1 MLISSIYIKDII
13 RLFFIAFVFSIAAF
27 CGVISYVTHNK
38 CIDFSHLEH
47 YNPGKATILLDHEG
61 REWARFALD
70 RRKLIPLEQMPNH
83 LIQAF
88 LAAEDW
94 DFYNHCGLSFRGI
107 IRSMFVNICHGRVV
121 QGASTITQQ
130 LVRLLFFDQKRTFKR
145 KVKEQL
151 MSLLV
156 EMQFSKDQIL
166 ETYLNHV
173 YFGCG
178 IYGVE
183 AAAQRFWNKSVCDVT
198 IDEAAVLAAIMRSP
212 GSYTPL
218 LHPLATQRQRNVVL
232 GKMKKLQFITED
244 EFHDATF
251 KPLELIEYQQ
261 DQFGLYARESIRQFL
276 EELFGDALYTGGY
289 IVKTTIDVEL
299 QKKAEVSFSHH
310 IETIRKTINSAIDGA
325 LLTVAVG
332 TGEIRA
338 LIGGY
343 DYKTSKFNRA
353 LQAYRQLGSVFK
365 TVIFASALQHGFSFA
380 DVECDEPITIVDA
393 YGKEWQPKNYNRM
406 FNGPITLAY
415 ALSHSNNIVVI
426 KTFLKIGADP
436 IVELA
441 KKCRLPDPMHRY
453 PSLSLGCIDVTLDQA
468 VGMMNVFANNGV
480 YVKPH
485 MISWIKDQWG
495 SKVYKHVAI
504 REQVIEPHISGQVLK
519 VLGIGLERV
528 RAVIAPKKWIDSEAA
543 SKTGTTN
550 DHRTCWFV
558 GSTPELTTGVCIGCD
573 DNRSMGDDVYPL
585 HTAFPIWIG
594 LHRELKTKKKRFSY
608 DPSLKEVIIDEKSGK
623 KVNDR
628 NGKHV
633 ISIYV

>member
-1 MLISSIYIKDII
+1 MIKDII
-13 RLFFIAFVFSIAAF
+13 RLSFIIFVFSTAAF
-27 CGVISYVTHNK
+27 CGVISYITHNK
-38 CIDFSHLEH
+38 CIDFSHLEQ

-70 RRKLIPLEQMPNH
+70 RRKLIPLEQMPKH
-83 LIQAF
+83 LINAF

-107 IRSMFVNICHGRVV
+107 VRSLVVNLYNGRVM

-130 LVRLLFFDQKRTFKR
+130 LVRLLFFDQQRTFKR
-145 KVKEQL
+145 KIKEQL

-183 AAAQRFWNKSVCDVT
+183 AAAQRFWNKSVLDVT
-198 IDEAAVLAAIMRSP
+198 VDEAAVLAAIMRSP

-232 GKMKKLQFITED
+232 CKMKRLQFITED
-244 EFHDATF
+244 QFNHATF
-251 KPLELIEYQQ
+251 QPLELIEYHQ
-261 DQFGLYARESIRQFL
+261 DPFGLYARESIRQFL
-276 EELFGDALYTGGY
+276 EDRFGDTFYTGGY
-289 IVKTTIDVEL
+289 IVKTTIDVAV
-299 QKKAEVSFSHH
+299 QKKAEASFSHH
-310 IETIRKTINSAIDGA
+310 IETMRKTINSAIDGA

-365 TVIFASALQHGFSFA
+365 TIIFASALQHGFTFA

-393 YGKEWQPKNYNRM
+393 YGKEWQPKNYNRI

-441 KKCRLPDPMHRY
+441 KKCGLPDPMHRY
-453 PSLSLGCIDVTLDQA
+453 PSLSLGCVDVTLDQA
-468 VGMMNVFANNGV
+468 VGMMNVFANNGL

-495 SKVYKHVAI
+495 SKVYKHVAV
-504 REQVIEPHISGQVLK
+504 RETVIEPHISGQVLK

-594 LHRELKTKKKRFSY
+594 LHREVSTKKKKFSY
-608 DPSLKEVIIDEKSGK
+608 ERSLKEVLIDEKSGK
-623 KVNDR
+623 RVSER
-628 NGKHV
+628 NGRHV